1 MARIHRFLSAVEPID
16 HCPGTL
22 VAAGMDQSPPQYR
35 ATVQSFL
42 PLFQAV
48 AALAAGVV
56 SGVLSDRFGLTL
68 TLEGLLVVGMV
79 SGTCLLLLARARY
92 NQDHATAGPGGVGY
106 RAGLEPL
113 PDRAPADRFHPG
125 IHTLAPF
132 TAAELHSGARRR
144 FR

>member
-79 SGTCLLLLARARY
+79 SGTCLLLLARACY
-92 NQDHATAGPGGVGY
+92 NQDYARQRALGVF
-106 RAGLEPL
+106 E
-113 PDRAPADRFHPG
+113 
-125 IHTLAPF
+125 I
-132 TAAELHSGARRR
+132 ELD
-144 FR
+144 